1 MNLGYGVFASSMLC
15 LLASFL
21 LLLWRWRRRTFAVF
35 EGTGI
40 RGPEPNLISGNFYQF
55 WTKDM
60 QAVLESW
67 ASRYGDIFG
76 FYNGDAPMV
85 AVKDLDLLRRVFV
98 SDFKNFCDR
107 GIVFRLVGENPAVR
121 SALSVATGH
130 RWKEVRRCVA
140 QAFTTS
146 KLRPLVPGME
156 AAVDEFLDILRE
168 KAADGQR
175 EVDVCPLLDRVAFD
189 MVART
194 AFGVKLD
201 VQRKP
206 EEPLFQESKLLLRK
220 SLSGIFNKLAQFFS
234 GVKGLLPI
242 LMFLEDLF
250 NTQAFSALAKL
261 SEPIIQHRK
270 QNPTLA
276 RPDLMQHL
284 LDAEITKQDDPD
296 VVQQGDQ
303 SPDRR
308 RTPPAEKGR
317 MSIED
322 AASNAANMLQAG
334 FETVSLTLSF
344 CFFRVAK
351 HQDIQDNVREEV
363 ISVLAKHGAL
373 NYEAISELQYTSQVL
388 NETLRVHGPVTAFT
402 SRMTNQDYK
411 YQDVL
416 LRRGF
421 SVIACSHLVHK
432 DPNLWP
438 EPDKFDPER
447 FSPEQSSS
455 RDPLCFQGYGM
466 GPRICVGS
474 KLAQLEMAL
483 VLAKVLL
490 HFRLELGQRGISEG
504 RLETAG
510 YSIMEAPRDGVW
522 LKLHELEQ
530 PFPKCS
536 G

>member
-1 MNLGYGVFASSMLC
+1 
-15 LLASFL
+15 
-21 LLLWRWRRRTFAVF
+21 
-35 EGTGI
+35 
-40 RGPEPNLISGNFYQF
+40 
-55 WTKDM
+55 
-60 QAVLESW
+60 
-67 ASRYGDIFG
+67 
-76 FYNGDAPMV
+76 
-85 AVKDLDLLRRVFV
+85 
-98 SDFKNFCDR
+98 
-107 GIVFRLVGENPAVR
+107 
-121 SALSVATGH
+121 
-130 RWKEVRRCVA
+130 
-140 QAFTTS
+140 
-146 KLRPLVPGME
+146 
-156 AAVDEFLDILRE
+156 
-168 KAADGQR
+168 
-175 EVDVCPLLDRVAFD
+175 
-189 MVART
+189 
-194 AFGVKLD
+194 
-201 VQRKP
+201 
-206 EEPLFQESKLLLRK
+206 
-220 SLSGIFNKLAQFFS
+220 
-234 GVKGLLPI
+234 
-242 LMFLEDLF
+242 
-250 NTQAFSALAKL
+250 
-261 SEPIIQHRK
+261 
-270 QNPTLA
+270 
-276 RPDLMQHL
+276 
-284 LDAEITKQDDPD
+284 
-296 VVQQGDQ
+296 
-303 SPDRR
+303 
-308 RTPPAEKGR
+308 

-351 HQDIQDNVREEV
+351 HQEIQENVREEV

-530 PFPKCS
+530 PFSKCS